1 MFLSLLNYMV
11 VLQAKQLGFHFA
23 DTFDPL
29 STIQLQGFFLAWLFE
44 IVIVR

>member
-1 MFLSLLNYMV
+1 MV
-11 VLQAKQLGFHFA
+11 VLQAKQLGFHFV

-29 STIQLQGFFLAWLFE
+29 STIQLQGFLFAWLFE